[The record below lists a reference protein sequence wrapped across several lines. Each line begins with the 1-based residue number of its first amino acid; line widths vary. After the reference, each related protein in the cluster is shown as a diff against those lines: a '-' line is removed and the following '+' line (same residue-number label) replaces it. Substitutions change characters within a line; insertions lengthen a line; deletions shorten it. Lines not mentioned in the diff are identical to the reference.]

1 MKNEPLKLSRNEG
14 IKKKSKGLRG
24 TLKESLDN
32 KITGAL
38 YDEDQDLIKFHGIYG
53 QDDRDRRLAREEKKL
68 ERLYSYMIRLRIP
81 GGLIRSNTWQKIHEI
96 ANQYSTGIIKIT
108 TRQTVQLHG
117 IIKSK
122 LKPTVSSFDLAGLD
136 SIAACG
142 DVNRNVICS
151 AHPAL
156 SLLFG
161 DFQKLADKISL
172 LLLPKTRAY
181 YEIWLEN
188 EPILEKEENDP
199 LYLDHYLPRKF
210 KIAIAIPPSNDVD
223 IYANDI
229 EIIPILEND
238 RLLGYTLTVGGGLG
252 TTHGNP
258 LTYPRLGSDLGF
270 VKTEEE
276 LLKVVYEIVT
286 IQRDYGNRTDR
297 KLARFK
303 YTLDKLGMEEFQ
315 NILFSRTGIP
325 LEKPYPYSFTSRE
338 DDYGW
343 VKDSKGLW
351 HYTLFIEN
359 GRIFDTEELQLKT
372 GLYTISKLFDIHFR
386 FTANQHLILGDLPQN
401 QKAKIQ
407 KILVET
413 GIEQATQN
421 ASSVRRN
428 SMACVALSTCP
439 LALAEA
445 QRYLPSLLNKV
456 EQLMRLHHIEK
467 EKINIRMT
475 GCPNGC
481 ARPYLAEIGLIGTS
495 LGHYNLYLGGS
506 PIGNRLNRL
515 YKENLQEKEILDEL
529 GKAFQDFYER
539 GKREESFGDF
549 WDRSNP
555 KIHGN

>member
-1 MKNEPLKLSRNEG
+1 MKNESIKLSKNEG
-14 IKKKSKGLRG
+14 IKKKSRGLRG
-24 TLKESLDN
+24 TLKESLVN
-32 KITGAL
+32 KVTGAL
-38 YDEDQDLIKFHGIYG
+38 FEEDQDLIKFHGIYG
-53 QDDRDRRLAREEKKL
+53 QDDRDRRSEREEKKL

-81 GGLIRSNTWQKIHEI
+81 GGLIYSETWRKIHEI

-122 LKPTVSSFDLAGLD
+122 LRPTLSSFDLAGLD

-151 AHPAL
+151 ANPAL
-156 SLLFG
+156 SPLF
-161 DFQKLADKISL
+161 DKFQALADKISL

-181 YEIWLEN
+181 YEIWLDKES
-188 EPILEKEENDP
+188 ILEREEEDP
-199 LYLDHYLPRKF
+199 LYQDHYLPRKF
-210 KIAIAIPPSNDVD
+210 KIAIAVPPSNDVD

-229 EIIPILEND
+229 GIIPVIENTTF
-238 RLLGYTLTVGGGLG
+238 LGYNITVGGGLG

-258 LTYPRLGSDLGF
+258 STYPRLGSDLGF
-270 VKTEEE
+270 VSSEQD

-286 IQRDYGNRTDR
+286 VQRDYGNRSDR
-297 KLARFK
+297 KQARLK

-315 NILFSRTGIP
+315 KILYSRTKIV
-325 LEKPYPYSFTSRE
+325 LQKSHSISFASRE

-351 HYTLFIEN
+351 YYTAFIEN
-359 GRIFDTEELQLKT
+359 GRVLDSDSLKIKS
-372 GLYTISKLFDIHFR
+372 GLYEIAKEFSISFR
-386 FTANQHLILGDLPQN
+386 FTANQHLILGDIPQKHKSRIH
-401 QKAKIQ
+401 Q
-407 KILVET
+407 LLEEY
-413 GIEQATQN
+413 GIEQSTQN
-421 ASSVRRN
+421 ASGVRRN
-428 SMACVALSTCP
+428 SMACVALPTCP

-445 QRYLPSLLNKV
+445 QRYLPTFLDKV
-456 EQLMRLHHIEK
+456 EELIKQNHLDK

-506 PIGNRLNRL
+506 TLGNRLNRL
-515 YKENLQEKEILDEL
+515 YKENLDESAILYEL
-529 GKAFQDFYER
+529 DKAFKDFHSLAFK
-539 GKREESFGDF
+539 GESFGDF
-549 WDRSNP
+549 WDRTENL
-555 KIHGN
+555 IHEN